1 MNRKGGT
8 IGNIDDLA
16 MVGYR
21 LNTFTFNTFTS
32 STGSRSDVQLL
43 VYVISTH

>member
-21 LNTFTFNTFTS
+21 LNTWFSIRCT
-32 STGSRSDVQLL
+32 
-43 VYVISTH
+43 VISVCD